1 MNDWDD
7 LFNRIKLIKEI
18 AKQRYMTQVQRLIVC
33 FINYGKKGV
42 LVELPCCYKSMFR
55 LALI

>member
-18 AKQRYMTQVQRLIVC
+18 AKQRYMTQVQRLIVF

-42 LVELPCCYKSMFR
+42 FVELPYSYKSICFG
-55 LALI
+55 